1 MVRDLPEHRNNSET
15 SAFVGYPMHGI
26 SQATD
31 IDPEELE
38 PHYFIPN
45 FLRPMPEGEDDPEI
59 DSETPYDVS
68 NDVSY

>member
-1 MVRDLPEHRNNSET
+1 
-15 SAFVGYPMHGI
+15 MHGI